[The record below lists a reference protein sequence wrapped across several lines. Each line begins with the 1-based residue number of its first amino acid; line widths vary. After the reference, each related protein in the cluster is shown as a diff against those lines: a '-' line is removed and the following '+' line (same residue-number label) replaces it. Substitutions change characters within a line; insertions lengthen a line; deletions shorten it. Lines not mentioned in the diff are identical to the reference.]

1 MISAQL
7 IADIRQV
14 YGLDWHGIHGVAHWA
29 RVRHIG
35 LRLAGQTGA
44 NPNVVEI
51 FAFIHDAQRHDDGF
65 DPEHGERAAHL
76 ARKLLGRSLHLN
88 AAEFDLLIYACQHH
102 TFGHIEADITVQ
114 TCWDADRLDLG
125 RVGIMPRAERLCT
138 AAARDPEM
146 LQWAYQRSRR

>member
-1 MISAQL
+1 MISADL
-7 IADIRQV
+7 ITDIRQV
-14 YGLDWHGIHGVAHWA
+14 YRLNWHGIHGVAHWA

-35 LRLAGQTGA
+35 LRLAAETGA
-44 NPNVVEI
+44 NPNVVEL

-76 ARKLLGRSLHLN
+76 ARKLLGKSLHLN
-88 AAEFDLLIYACQHH
+88 SDELDLLLYACQHH
-102 TFGHIEADITVQ
+102 TFGHVEGDVTVL

-125 RVGIMPRAERLCT
+125 RVGIVPRPDRLCT
-138 AAARDPEM
+138 AAARNPAM